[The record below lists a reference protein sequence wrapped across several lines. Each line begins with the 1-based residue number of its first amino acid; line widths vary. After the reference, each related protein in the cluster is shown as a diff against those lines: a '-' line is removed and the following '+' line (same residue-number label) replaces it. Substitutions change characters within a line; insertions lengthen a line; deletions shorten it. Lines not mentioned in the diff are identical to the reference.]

1 MGYIFDQVS
10 FSYPG
15 TNVFEDFSL
24 NLKADG
30 FVGIIGPNGCGK
42 TTLID
47 LIMRLQKPQRGH
59 ITYLE
64 KPLSS
69 YSKKELARQIAL
81 VPQTYSINFPFLVKE
96 VVMMGRY
103 PHISRFSA
111 PSTEDLAKVKEIMVQ
126 TGCIELARRPVTELS
141 GGERQ
146 RVVFARALAQEPK
159 ILILDEATANM
170 DIHHSL
176 HLLQLVVKM
185 QCENKMGVV
194 AVFQDI
200 NLAAMYC
207 QDLVVI
213 SEGRVVMAGPTSF
226 VLQSEILLEVFHVQ
240 AKVYFEDYNQSH
252 QVVFRQCI

>member
-126 TGCIELARRPVTELS
+126 TGCIELACRPVTELS

-146 RVVFARALAQEPK
+146 RVVFARALAQDTPV
-159 ILILDEATANM
+159 LLLDEATSN
-170 DIHHSL
+170 L
-176 HLLQLVVKM
+176 
-185 QCENKMGVV
+185 
-194 AVFQDI
+194 DI
-200 NLAAMYC
+200 NHALGLLRIAA
-207 QDLVVI
+207 DLV
-213 SEGRVVMAGPTSF
+213 
-226 VLQSEILLEVFHVQ
+226 QSERNKPKRSPLLSAVATFPRLHFNPMIPLLPSSRKKLVTDIS
-240 AKVYFEDYNQSH
+240 ASLI
-252 QVVFRQCI
+252 CT